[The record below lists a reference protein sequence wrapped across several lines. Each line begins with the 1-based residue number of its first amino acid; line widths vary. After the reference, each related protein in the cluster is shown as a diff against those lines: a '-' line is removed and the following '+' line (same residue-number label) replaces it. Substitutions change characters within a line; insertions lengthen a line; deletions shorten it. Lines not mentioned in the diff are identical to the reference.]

1 MIWTLPPHTVLL
13 LSCVLSVR
21 LVDGLGL
28 LRCLK
33 PHLLHLLVKQ
43 VELTLV
49 SLIVLFDAHRIL
61 LWAVLHRLLEELH
74 DGVHS
79 LKAVLA
85 AEVFDLLYYFV
96 FGFVMPV
103 LNDHFFRRRGR
114 NVRHL

>member
-1 MIWTLPPHTVLL
+1 MV
-13 LSCVLSVR
+13 
-21 LVDGLGL
+21 G
-28 LRCLK
+28 
-33 PHLLHLLVKQ
+33 
-43 VELTLV
+43 
-49 SLIVLFDAHRIL
+49 LIVLLYEHRSL
-61 LWAVLHRLLEELH
+61 LWTVFHRLLEELH